1 MHLIPLSHDVCTIVD
16 DADFDLASK
25 FKWRPH
31 KVGGHIYAR
40 GKVDGKS
47 QYLHRTLLNPAQQ
60 MVVDHINGN
69 TLDNR
74 RVNLRAATRAENARN
89 CGASKGRPFK
99 GVFPQVG
106 GYMARIVVDRKPIYL
121 GYFKDIEDAARAYD
135 AAAIKEFGEFAW
147 LNFPM
152 ATLRA

>member
-1 MHLIPLSHDVCTIVD
+1 MRTIALSKTIVALVD
-16 DADFDLASK
+16 DADFEAVSRV
-25 FKWRPH
+25 KWYPH
-31 KVGGHIYAR
+31 KVSGHIYAR

-89 CGASKGRPFK
+89 CGAYKGRPFK